1 MKGAMLVRSFT
12 LQKKWAFKESIK
24 NIFLSSTQHAF
35 FITVASPLLLRF
47 MTASQRSG
55 DVQVEVLFRSIWC
68 NGILNWSIFLSLF
81 AYLGVFL
88 LPLLLVMV
96 MVVPG
101 KKINFLSHHHLRVMF
116 TQYNLVDT
124 KGKLSIEFI
133 LFKNWFL

>member
-1 MKGAMLVRSFT
+1 
-12 LQKKWAFKESIK
+12 
-24 NIFLSSTQHAF
+24 
-35 FITVASPLLLRF
+35 
-47 MTASQRSG
+47 MTASQRSD

-81 AYLGVFL
+81 CLSWGLFITSSFGDGYGGAGE
-88 LPLLLVMV
+88 
-96 MVVPG
+96 
-101 KKINFLSHHHLRVMF
+101 KINFLSHHHLRVMF